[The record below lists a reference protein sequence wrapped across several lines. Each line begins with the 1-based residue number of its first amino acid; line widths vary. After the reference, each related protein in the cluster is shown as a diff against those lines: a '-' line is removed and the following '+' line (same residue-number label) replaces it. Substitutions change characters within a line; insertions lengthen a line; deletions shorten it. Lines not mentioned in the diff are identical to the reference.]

1 MRSPLHVMLVA
12 GEPSGD
18 LLGAVLMRALKARSP
33 GITFSGIGG
42 PQMESEGMA
51 SLVPMADLAIMGL
64 VEILPRLSTL
74 RRHMETAVTAA
85 LAREPDALVTIDSPG
100 FNLRLAKRL
109 ATARFPIIHFVA
121 PSVWAWKPRRAAKM
135 APHFD
140 HLLALLPFEPPY
152 FSAVGLPCTF
162 VGHPVVERDLKGDGA
177 AFRRRHGIAADT
189 PLLVVLP
196 GSRRSEIGRLLPV
209 FGETVR
215 LLAPA
220 HPGLTVAVPTLPH
233 IEHDVRAA
241 VAGWPVPA
249 IVTTG
254 EMEKADAFAAARAAL
269 AASGT
274 VSLELA
280 RAGVPMV
287 IGYRFNAFTTWLVK
301 RLVKVKWVS
310 LVNLI
315 LNREAIPE
323 RILDNCTADRLAA
336 ETALL
341 LADGVARARQL
352 DDAGAA
358 IAALRPPGGQPS
370 QHAADVVLQVAAQGR
385 RPR

>member
-1 MRSPLHVMLVA
+1 MLVA

-18 LLGAVLMRALKARSP
+18 LLGAALMRALKARSP

-42 PQMESEGMA
+42 PQMEGEGMT

-64 VEILPRLSTL
+64 VEILPRLRTL
-74 RRHMETAVTAA
+74 RRHMETAVTTA

-100 FNLRLAKRL
+100 FNLRLATRL

-177 AFRRRHGIAADT
+177 AFRRRHGIAADA

-241 VAGWPVPA
+241 VAAWPVPA

-254 EMEKADAFAAARAAL
+254 EMEKTDAFAAARAAL

-280 RAGVPMV
+280 RACVPMV

-336 ETALL
+336 ETAYL
-341 LADGVARARQL
+341 LADGAARARQL

-370 QHAADVVLQVAAQGR
+370 QRAAEVVLQVAAQGR

>member
-1 MRSPLHVMLVA
+1 MLVA

-18 LLGAVLMRALKARSP
+18 LLGAALMRALQQQSP

-42 PQMESEGMA
+42 PQMEGEGMT
-51 SLVPMADLAIMGL
+51 SLVPMADLAVMGL
-64 VEILPRLSTL
+64 VEILPRLRTL
-74 RRHMETAVTAA
+74 RRHMDTAVAA
-85 LAREPDALVTIDSPG
+85 ARAREPDALVTIDSPG

-109 ATARFPIIHFVA
+109 AGASFPIIHFVA
-121 PSVWAWKPRRAAKM
+121 PSVWAWKPQRAAQM

-152 FSAVGLPCTF
+152 FTAVGLPCSF
-162 VGHPVVERDLKGDGA
+162 VGHPVVERDLKGDGT
-177 AFRRRHGIAADT
+177 AFRTRHGLAPDT

-215 LLAPA
+215 RLAAA

-233 IEHDVRAA
+233 IAADVEAA
-241 VAGWPVPA
+241 VATWPVPA

-254 EMEKADAFAAARAAL
+254 EAEKADAFAAARAAL

-287 IGYRFNAFTTWLVK
+287 IGYRFNAFTTWMVK
-301 RLVKVKWVS
+301 RLVTVKWVS

-323 RILDNCTADRLAA
+323 RILDNCTVEKLAA
-336 ETALL
+336 ETAHLL
-341 LADGVARARQL
+341 NDGAARAQQLADSQ
-352 DDAGAA
+352 
-358 IAALRPPGGQPS
+358 AALAALMPRGGLMPS
-370 QHAADVVLQVAAQGR
+370 ERAAEVVLQVAKEGR

>member
-1 MRSPLHVMLVA
+1 MLVA

-18 LLGAVLMRALKARSP
+18 LLGAALMRALKVRSP

-42 PQMESEGMA
+42 PQMEGEGMA

-64 VEILPRLSTL
+64 VEILPRLRTL
-74 RRHMETAVTAA
+74 RRHMETAVTTA

-100 FNLRLAKRL
+100 FNLRLATRL
-109 ATARFPIIHFVA
+109 ATARFPVIHFVA

-162 VGHPVVERDLKGDGA
+162 VGHPVVERNLRGDGP
-177 AFRRRHGIAADT
+177 AFRLRHGIAADV

-233 IEHDVRAA
+233 IERDVRAA
-241 VAGWPVPA
+241 VASWPVPA

-323 RILDNCTADRLAA
+323 RILDNCTAEKLAA
-336 ETALL
+336 ETTHL
-341 LADGVARARQL
+341 LADGAARARQL

-370 QHAADVVLQVAAQGR
+370 QRAADVVLQVAAQGR

>member
-1 MRSPLHVMLVA
+1 MRSPPHIMLVA

-18 LLGAVLMRALKARSP
+18 LLGAALMRALRQQAP

-42 PQMESEGMA
+42 PQMEGEGMA

-64 VEILPRLSTL
+64 VEILPRLGTL
-74 RRHMETAVTAA
+74 RRHMDTAVAA
-85 LAREPDALVTIDSPG
+85 AMAHTPDALVTIDSPG

-109 ATARFPIIHFVA
+109 AAATFPIIHFVA
-121 PSVWAWKPRRAAKM
+121 PSVWAWKPKRAAKM

-152 FSAVGLPCTF
+152 FTAVGLPCTF
-162 VGHPVVERDLKGDGA
+162 VGHPVVERDLRGDGA
-177 AFRRRHGIAADT
+177 AFRARYGIDADA
-189 PLLVVLP
+189 PILVVLP
-196 GSRRSEIGRLLPV
+196 GSRRGEIGRLLPV
-209 FGETVR
+209 FGDVMR
-215 LLAPA
+215 LLAA
-220 HPGLTVAVPTLPH
+220 RHPGLTAAVPTLPH
-233 IEHDVRAA
+233 IEADVRAA
-241 VAGWPVPA
+241 VAKWPVPV

-254 EMEKADAFAAARAAL
+254 EAEKADAFAAARAAL

-287 IGYRFNAFTTWLVK
+287 IGYRFNAITTWMVK

-323 RILDNCTADRLAA
+323 RILDNCTPENLAL
-336 ETALL
+336 ETSHLL
-341 LADGVARARQL
+341 DDGAARARQL
-352 DDAGAA
+352 DDAQAA
-358 IAALRPPGGQPS
+358 IESLKPAGGLPS
-370 QHAADVVLQVAAQGR
+370 QRAAEVVLQVAAQGR

>member
-1 MRSPLHVMLVA
+1 MRSPPHIMLFA

-18 LLGAVLMRALKARSP
+18 LLGAALMRALKQQRP

-42 PQMESEGMA
+42 PQMEGEGMT

-64 VEILPRLSTL
+64 VEILPRLRVL
-74 RRHMETAVTAA
+74 RRHMDAAVAAA
-85 LAREPDALVTIDSPG
+85 LAQQPDALVTIDSPG

-109 ATARFPIIHFVA
+109 ASTSFPIIHFVA
-121 PSVWAWKPRRAAKM
+121 PSVWAWKPKRAARM

-152 FSAVGLPCTF
+152 FTAVGLPCTF
-162 VGHPVVERDLKGDGA
+162 VGHPVVERELRGDGA
-177 AFRRRHGIAADT
+177 SFRQRHGINAAS

-196 GSRRSEIGRLLPV
+196 GSRRSEVGRLLPV
-209 FGETVR
+209 FGETMR
-215 LLAPA
+215 LLTAR
-220 HPGLTVAVPTLPH
+220 HPDLTVAVPTLPH
-233 IEHDVRAA
+233 IEVDVQAA
-241 VAGWPVPA
+241 VATWPVPVV
-249 IVTTG
+249 VTTG
-254 EMEKADAFAAARAAL
+254 EGEKADAFAAARAAL

-287 IGYRFNAFTTWLVK
+287 IGYRFNAFTTWMVK

-323 RILDNCTADRLAA
+323 RILGNCTPEKLAA
-336 ETALL
+336 ETEHLL
-341 LADGVARARQL
+341 DDGVARSRQL
-352 DDAGAA
+352 EHAQAA
-358 IAALRPPGGQPS
+358 IESLRPAGMSPS
-370 QHAADVVLQVAAQGR
+370 QRAAEVVLQVAVQGR
-385 RPR
+385 RAR